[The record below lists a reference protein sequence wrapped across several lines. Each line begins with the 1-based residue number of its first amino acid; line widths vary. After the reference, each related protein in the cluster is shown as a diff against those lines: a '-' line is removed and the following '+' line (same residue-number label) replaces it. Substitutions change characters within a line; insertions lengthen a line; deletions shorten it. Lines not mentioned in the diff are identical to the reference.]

1 MAARLGA
8 GPAEAKGNRA
18 IYAQHFLALAGSDS
32 DDTVYPEKRSEGEIM
47 RTPLLFIGMA
57 AFSLAAAGAAAAQP
71 GTGQGAASA
80 PSKPR
85 GGLTAFRSDAELRAY
100 LRRLKRQQEA
110 VQPVPV
116 PMMMPPAPPP
126 PSAPPPAGA
135 QSQSGSITVTGARIA
150 RPNLTS
156 TSPVSITNN
165 QEANVDEGD
174 IVKVRGDTL
183 VILRRGRL
191 FTVSLAG
198 GGMSPIDSINAFPP
212 GVSGRGDWYDEMLIS
227 GDRVIVVGYSYA
239 RGGTEINRFRLD
251 PAGRLRFE
259 DAWHLRSNDYYS
271 SRNYASRLIGN
282 RLVFYTPLELDW
294 EENPFEVL
302 PGVRRWQ
309 GGQGAQDRKF
319 KRIASARQVFIAPAM
334 RRSRDAVID
343 TLHSVTSC
351 DLTATDLGCSAT
363 AVLGPRSRTFYVSAQ
378 GVYLWVTDAWQS
390 DRPESYLYRLPFG
403 GERPSATAARG
414 APVDQFSFREDP
426 AEGIVNVLVRSDG
439 GGDAMFAPEAGG
451 NAGVALLRVRFS
463 DFGDASRQVP
473 RARYRFLPS
482 VPGWSFHNRFAGDY
496 VLYGAGTHGEAAERS
511 RLVAARLR
519 DGRATQLP
527 LPHSVDRIE
536 LLGRD
541 AMVIGGTPRGLGFS
555 TVELEGRAPDLGD
568 RYIHPDSAEGES
580 RSHAFFFSPD
590 PDSPGGDSGTVGL
603 PVAKRADP
611 ALARFFG
618 SSAAMVFLRREQRR
632 LAPAGELEAQTR
644 GIVDDAC
651 QASCV
656 DWYGNARPIFLG
668 GRTFALLGYELVE
681 GELARGRMRE
691 VGRVNFAPP
700 PARQ

>member
-1 MAARLGA
+1 
-8 GPAEAKGNRA
+8 
-18 IYAQHFLALAGSDS
+18 
-32 DDTVYPEKRSEGEIM
+32 M
-47 RTPLLFIGMA
+47 RIPLLLSTCLA
-57 AFSLAAAGAAAAQP
+57 AFTVAAALPVFAQPSVGAAARA
-71 GTGQGAASA
+71 A

-85 GGLTAFRSDAELRAY
+85 GGLTAFRSDAELGTY

-110 VQPVPV
+110 AYEPVPV
-116 PMMMPPAPPP
+116 PVMEAPPPSPPP
-126 PSAPPPAGA
+126 PSAGA
-135 QSQSGSITVTGARIA
+135 PSQNFAA
-150 RPNLTS
+150 A
-156 TSPVSITNN
+156 PVATKINVVAQGTASITNN

-198 GGMSPIDSINAFPP
+198 GAMRPVDSIDAFPP

-251 PAGRLRFE
+251 AAGRLRFE
-259 DAWHLRSNDYYS
+259 DAWHLKSNDYYS

-282 RLVFYTPLELDW
+282 RLIFYTPLDLEW
-294 EENPFEVL
+294 EDSPFEVL

-309 GGQGAQDRKF
+309 GGQGAEKRRF
-319 KRIASARQVFIAPAM
+319 RRIASARQVFIAPVM
-334 RRSRDAVID
+334 RNSRDAVVD

-351 DLTATDLGCSAT
+351 DLTAADLGCSAT
-363 AVLGPRSRTFYVSAQ
+363 AVLGPRSRTFYVSAR
-378 GVYLWVTDAWQS
+378 GVYLWVSDAWDN

-403 GERPSATAARG
+403 RERPSATAARG
-414 APVDQFSFREDP
+414 VPTDQFSFREDP
-426 AEGIVNVLVRSDG
+426 AEGLINVLVRSDG
-439 GGDAMFAPEAGG
+439 GGDAMFAPEVSGG
-451 NAGVALLRVRFS
+451 GAGVALLRVRFS

-473 RARYRFLPS
+473 RSRYRFLPS
-482 VPGWSFHNRFAGDY
+482 VPGWSFHNRFAGDH
-496 VLYGAGTHGEAAERS
+496 VLYGAGTYGEEAKRAN
-511 RLVAARLR
+511 LIAARLR
-519 DGRATQLP
+519 DGRVTQLP

-555 TVELEGRAPDLGD
+555 TVEMDGPAPDLGD
-568 RYIHPDSAEGES
+568 RYVHPDSAEGES

-590 PDSPGGDSGTVGL
+590 ADAPDGASGTVGL
-603 PVAKRADP
+603 PVAKRSDP

-644 GIVDDAC
+644 GVADDDC
-651 QASCV
+651 KASCV
-656 DWYGNARPIFLG
+656 DWYGNARPIFWG

-681 GELARGRMRE
+681 GALARGRIRE
-691 VGRVNFAPP
+691 VGRVSFAPRAAGQRP
-700 PARQ
+700 

>member
-1 MAARLGA
+1 
-8 GPAEAKGNRA
+8 
-18 IYAQHFLALAGSDS
+18 
-32 DDTVYPEKRSEGEIM
+32 
-47 RTPLLFIGMA
+47 
-57 AFSLAAAGAAAAQP
+57 
-71 GTGQGAASA
+71 
-80 PSKPR
+80 
-85 GGLTAFRSDAELRAY
+85 
-100 LRRLKRQQEA
+100 
-110 VQPVPV
+110 
-116 PMMMPPAPPP
+116 
-126 PSAPPPAGA
+126 
-135 QSQSGSITVTGARIA
+135 
-150 RPNLTS
+150 
-156 TSPVSITNN
+156 
-165 QEANVDEGD
+165 
-174 IVKVRGDTL
+174 VRGDTL

-198 GGMSPIDSINAFPP
+198 GSMSPIDSINAFPP

-282 RLVFYTPLELDW
+282 RLVFYTPLDLDW
-294 EENPFEVL
+294 DENPFEVL

-334 RRSRDAVID
+334 RRSPDAVVD

-351 DLTATDLGCSAT
+351 DLTAADLGCSAT

-496 VLYGAGTHGEAAERS
+496 VLYGAGTHGESAERS

-555 TVELEGRAPDLGD
+555 TVELDGRAPDLGD

-590 PDSPGGDSGTVGL
+590 PDSPGGDSGTVGPAGGQARRPRARAL
-603 PVAKRADP
+603 LRKLGGDGVPSAGAAPPGAGRRAGGADP
-611 ALARFFG
+611 GDRRRLLPGELRRLVRQCPADLPGRPNLRPARLRAGRGRARPRPDARGGAGQLRAAAGAAVTVIPAQAGTSRQEVSAGRHEVPAFAG
-618 SSAAMVFLRREQRR
+618 MRGSAAWREGC
-632 LAPAGELEAQTR
+632 AGMTGGLPLSS
-644 GIVDDAC
+644 
-651 QASCV
+651 SC
-656 DWYGNARPIFLG
+656 P
-668 GRTFALLGYELVE
+668 
-681 GELARGRMRE
+681 
-691 VGRVNFAPP
+691 
-700 PARQ
+700 

>member
-1 MAARLGA
+1 
-8 GPAEAKGNRA
+8 
-18 IYAQHFLALAGSDS
+18 
-32 DDTVYPEKRSEGEIM
+32 M
-47 RTPLLFIGMA
+47 RNPLLLAAGLA
-57 AFSLAAAGAAAAQP
+57 AFSLAAPAPGFAQRSD
-71 GTGQGAASA
+71 SA
-80 PSKPR
+80 ERNSSSKPR
-85 GGLTAFRSDAELRAY
+85 GGLTAFRSDSELRAY
-100 LRRLKRQQEA
+100 LRRLKRQEEA
-110 VQPVPV
+110 EPQPVYEPMPV
-116 PMMMPPAPPP
+116 PMPSPPSP
-126 PSAPPPAGA
+126 PSASAP
-135 QSQSGSITVTGARIA
+135 SQSYAAPVATKVS
-150 RPNLTS
+150 PLPQS
-156 TSPVSITNN
+156 TAGITNN

-198 GGMSPIDSINAFPP
+198 GAMRPVDMIDAFPP

-259 DAWHLRSNDYYS
+259 DAWHLKSNDYYS

-282 RLVFYTPLELDW
+282 RLVFYTPLDLDW
-294 EENPFEVL
+294 EDDPFEVL

-309 GGQGAQDRKF
+309 GGRSAEDRKF
-319 KRIASARQVFIAPAM
+319 NRIARARQVFIAPAM
-334 RRSRDAVID
+334 RNSRDAVVD

-351 DLTATDLGCSAT
+351 DLTAADLGCSAT
-363 AVLGPRSRTFYVSAQ
+363 AVLGPSSRTFYVSAQ

-403 GERPSATAARG
+403 RERPSATAARG
-414 APVDQFSFREDP
+414 VPVDQFSFREDP
-426 AEGIVNVLVRSDG
+426 AEGLINVLVRSDG

-451 NAGVALLRVRFS
+451 GGAGVALLRVRFS

-496 VLYGAGTHGEAAERS
+496 VLYGAGLYGESARRS
-511 RLVAARLR
+511 NLIAARLR
-519 DGRATQLP
+519 DGRVTELP

-541 AMVIGGTPRGLGFS
+541 AMVIGGTQRGLGFS
-555 TVELEGRAPDLGD
+555 TVELDGGTPDLGD
-568 RYIHPDSAEGES
+568 RYVHPDSAEGES

-590 PDSPGGDSGTVGL
+590 PDSPGGASGTVGL

-618 SSAAMVFLRREQRR
+618 SSAAMVFLRRDDRR

-644 GIVDDAC
+644 GVADDDC
-651 QASCV
+651 KASCV
-656 DWYGNARPIFLG
+656 DWYGNARPIFWG

-681 GELARGRMRE
+681 GALARGRIRE
-691 VGRVNFAPP
+691 VGRVSFAP
-700 PARQ
+700 AASGRQ